1 MKDLHN
7 ILGDLID
14 VAADIENLRTV
25 LKVIEQSAEVGEG
38 EVRAGLNLTMLSL
51 ASLKGKLDC
60 GINALD
66 TFLLENWKKETSSVP
81 V

>member
-14 VAADIENLRTV
+14 VAADMENLRTM
-25 LKVIEQSAEVGEG
+25 LRITEQSAEVGE
-38 EVRAGLNLTMLSL
+38 EELRAGVNITILSL
-51 ASLKGKLDC
+51 ATLKEKIDC

-66 TFLLENWKKETSSVP
+66 GFLLEQWKGPTL
-81 V
+81 

>member
-38 EVRAGLNLTMLSL
+38 ELIAGLNLTMLSL
-51 ASLKGKLDC
+51 ASLKEKLDC

-66 TFLLENWKKETSSVP
+66 TFHLENWKKETSSVP

>member
-38 EVRAGLNLTMLSL
+38 ELRAGLNITILSL
-51 ASLKGKLDC
+51 ATLKERLDY